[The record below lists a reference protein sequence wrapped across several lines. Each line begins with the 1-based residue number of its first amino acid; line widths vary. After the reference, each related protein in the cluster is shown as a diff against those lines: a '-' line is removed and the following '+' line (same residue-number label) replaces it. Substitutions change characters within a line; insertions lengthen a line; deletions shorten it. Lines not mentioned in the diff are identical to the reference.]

1 MPPYAF
7 IENDHVTELP
17 TVEKG
22 WGDRKGPAA
31 PGFEAVDVLPT
42 LVRQAV
48 GYLDAHAQSGEPF
61 FLYLPLTS
69 PHTPIVPS
77 PDWQGKSGL
86 NAYADFV
93 METDWAVGE
102 VLHALDRDGLAQ
114 NTLVIFTSDNG
125 ASPAADFTELAAHG
139 HNPSYIFRG
148 HKSDIWDGGHRIPF
162 LVRWPGKVPAAS
174 VSDEVVCLADL
185 LATCADILGTTLPDD
200 AGEDSVSIL
209 PALLGTAT
217 GPLHEAIVHHSVQ
230 GRFSIRQGDWKLE
243 ICPGSGGN
251 SKPTDP
257 TAAKK
262 GLPSLQLYDMATDV
276 GETRNLEDAQPQVVE
291 RLATILGTLRRRGPQ
306 HPRCDAAQRRPGG
319 HLEGRRQ
326 LRRGGRRWR
335 RLTPRCPVSS

>member
-1 MPPYAF
+1 MPPFAF

-22 WGDRKGPAA
+22 WGGRQGPAA
-31 PGFEAVDVLPT
+31 PGFEAIDVVPT

-61 FLYLPLTS
+61 FLYVPLTS
-69 PHTPIVPS
+69 PHTPLVPS
-77 PDWQGKSGL
+77 PEWKGRSGI
-86 NAYADFV
+86 NPYADFV

-102 VLHALDRDGLAQ
+102 VLHALDRDGLTQ
-114 NTLVIFTSDNG
+114 NTVVVFASDNG
-125 ASPAADFTELAAHG
+125 AAPAADFKELAAHG
-139 HNPSYIFRG
+139 HNPSYVFRG
-148 HKSDIWDGGHRIPF
+148 HKSDIWDGGHRIPL
-162 LVRWPGKVPAAS
+162 LVRWPGKVPAS
-174 VSDEVVCLADL
+174 SISHQVVGLGDL
-185 LATCADILGTTLPDD
+185 LATCADIVGSAVPDD

-217 GPLHEAIVHHSVQ
+217 GPLHEAIVHHSVE
-230 GRFSIRQGDWKLE
+230 GRFSIREGDWKLE

-276 GETRNLEDAQPQVVE
+276 GETRNLENAQPQVVE
-291 RLATILGTLRRRGPQ
+291 RLATLLGHYVATGRSTSGSTQRNDVPVDMWKD
-306 HPRCDAAQRRPGG
+306 DANAGQGTDDGG
-319 HLEGRRQ
+319 D
-326 LRRGGRRWR
+326 
-335 RLTPRCPVSS
+335 